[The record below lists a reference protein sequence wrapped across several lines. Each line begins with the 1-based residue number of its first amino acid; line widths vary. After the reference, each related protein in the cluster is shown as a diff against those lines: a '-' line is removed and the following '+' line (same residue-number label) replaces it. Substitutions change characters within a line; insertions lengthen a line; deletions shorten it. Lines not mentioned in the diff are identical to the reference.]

1 MKKYKVV
8 IVDDHKIFGEGF
20 GALLESNNFRVLRIF
35 QNPKLALDYF
45 KKDNNTNMVF
55 CDINMPNISG
65 IDLVKS
71 IKKINNEIKVIMI
84 SMYTDKNIINKTF
97 KNSADGYLSKNC
109 SIDDIKQSVKNAFV
123 GKKIKPKFTNQRK
136 DTSDKFVLKYKLTDR
151 EKEIIKL
158 ILDQKSNGE
167 IALDLDISKRTVET
181 HRKNIML
188 KLEVKNSIGIAVK
201 CLENNILKKT
211 AIWKIT

>member
-45 KKDNNTNMVF
+45 KKDNNTNIVF

-65 IDLVKS
+65 IDLLKS

-109 SIDDIKQSVKNAFV
+109 SIDDIKKAVKNAFL
-123 GKKIKPKFTNQRK
+123 GKKIKPKFTNQTK
-136 DTSDKFVLKYKLTDR
+136 NSSDKFILKYKLTDR

-158 ILDQKSNGE
+158 ILEQKSNLE

-201 CLENNILKKT
+201 CLENNIIEK
-211 AIWKIT
+211 AVN

>member
-1 MKKYKVV
+1 MKKYKIV

-35 QNPKLALDYF
+35 QNPKFALDYF
-45 KKDNNTNMVF
+45 KKNSDVDIVF

-65 IDLVKS
+65 IDLLKL

-109 SIDDIKQSVKNAFV
+109 SIEDIKQAVKNAFT
-123 GKKIKPKFTNQRK
+123 GKKIKPKFTDQTKNS
-136 DTSDKFVLKYKLTDR
+136 SDKFILKYKLTDR

-158 ILDQKSNGE
+158 ILEQKSNGE

-201 CLENNILKKT
+201 CLENNILE
-211 AIWKIT
+211 KIVI

>member
-1 MKKYKVV
+1 MIKYKAV

-20 GALLESNNFRVLRIF
+20 GALLESNDFRVLRIF
-35 QNPKLALDYF
+35 QDPKLALDYF
-45 KKDNNTNMVF
+45 KKNNNIDIVF
-55 CDINMPNISG
+55 CDINMPYISG
-65 IDLVKS
+65 IELLKS
-71 IKKINNEIKVIMI
+71 IKKINHEVKVVMI

-109 SIDDIKQSVKNAFV
+109 SIEDIKQSVKNAFT
-123 GKKIKPKFTNQRK
+123 GKKIKPKFTNQTK
-136 DTSDKFVLKYKLTDR
+136 DSSDEFILKYKLTDR

-158 ILDQKSNGE
+158 ILEQKSNGE

-201 CLENNILKKT
+201 CLENDILEKVV
-211 AIWKIT
+211 I